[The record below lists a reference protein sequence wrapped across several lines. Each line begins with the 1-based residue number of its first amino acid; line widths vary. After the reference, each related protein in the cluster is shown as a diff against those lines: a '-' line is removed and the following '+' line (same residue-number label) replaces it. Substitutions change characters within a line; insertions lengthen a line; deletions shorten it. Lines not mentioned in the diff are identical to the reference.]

1 MFLNT
6 LPGWFWFLICLTQ
19 RWYVAPTLIMLLGT
33 QYTALVEDTLN
44 GVCTVPGYLYISSS
58 FICRLVHSR
67 QRILGEAGV
76 APVPASHLDTLQDV
90 LVHSFF
96 SKDIT
101 SADLSIGDITF
112 LVESSRMDRHDLIAG
127 TFNRLKEQSI
137 LLTGHLLELR
147 AETSYHVEL

>member
-1 MFLNT
+1 MFLNIP
-6 LPGWFWFLICLTQ
+6 LPAWFLVCFTQ
-19 RWYVAPTLIMLLGT
+19 RWYAAPILMMLLST

-44 GVCTVPGYLYISSS
+44 AVCKVPGYPYIASS
-58 FICRLVHSR
+58 FICRFVHSR
-67 QRILGEAGV
+67 QLGEAG
-76 APVPASHLDTLQDV
+76 ATPASHLDTLQDV

-112 LVESSRMDRHDLIAG
+112 LVESSRMDRHDIIAG
-127 TFNRLKEQSI
+127 TFNRLKEESI